1 VEQAISAGREQQ
13 SNAVRPVAQDN
24 AASEL
29 GGRGSAGSLR
39 SAEIHDDHA
48 AVRVVLF
55 RLRGTAPSRIA
66 IKRKLETRLVL
77 LPPLAFLLLALPN
90 LLDDERRKHQVLPLH
105 SIALGL
111 ALLVR
116 SRGTQRERGSDAAE
130 MAVEVPLIA
139 R

>member
-1 VEQAISAGREQQ
+1 MEQAISAGRDQR
-13 SNAVRPVAQDN
+13 SNTVRPVAQDN

-29 GGRGSAGSLR
+29 GGLGSAGSLR

-66 IKRKLETRLVL
+66 IQRKLETRLVL
-77 LPPLAFLLLALPN
+77 LPPLALLLLALPN

-111 ALLVR
+111 AMFGRGAGSGNEGVMLLR
-116 SRGTQRERGSDAAE
+116 WLLSIR
-130 MAVEVPLIA
+130 
-139 R
+139 

>member
-29 GGRGSAGSLR
+29 GGRGGSLR